1 MPLKIGNVYNCTC
14 IKTQRRTQIHILIAK
29 QVQQYIWKAYV
40 WQNDELHKGIQSTL
54 LIFSKYGDRTGNLLN
69 MPN

>member
-1 MPLKIGNVYNCTC
+1 M
-14 IKTQRRTQIHILIAK
+14 QRRTQIHILIVK
-29 QVQQYIWKAYV
+29 LQQYTWKAYV
-40 WQNDELHKGIQSTL
+40 WENDELHKEIQSTL